1 MKITYD
7 PQVDA
12 LFIQLRDA
20 EASHVVDIE
29 PGVTAAIGRDGHILG
44 LEVLDATERLGGQ
57 PPSSVTL
64 EWLAE
69 EQPDRAEVP
78 WPRTAPPG

>member
-12 LFIQLRDA
+12 LFIQLREA
-20 EASHVVDIE
+20 EASHAIDIE
-29 PGVTAAIGRDGHILG
+29 PGVTAAIGRDGHVLG
-44 LEVLDATERLGGQ
+44 FEVLDAKERLGGAL
-57 PPSSVTL
+57 PSTVTL

-69 EQPDRAEVP
+69 EQPRSRARHQSKPSSDR
-78 WPRTAPPG
+78 